1 MSWKQL
7 WVAALAVVAVVSSR
21 ATAQNEKNQLTGI
34 VGRTSISNEG
44 IKGAT
49 FSNPFV
55 RFGNGL
61 TFEVNYSRYSWA
73 AEPSG
78 TSSVMCLV
86 NQRS

>member
-1 MSWKQL
+1 M
-7 WVAALAVVAVVSSR
+7 VALVSNP
-21 ATAQNEKNQLTGI
+21 ATAQEEKNQLAGI
-34 VGRTSISNEG
+34 VARFISNEG
-44 IKGAT
+44 INGAT